1 MLRLDDQ
8 LCFALYAAS
17 HAVGRAYQP
26 LLAPLGL
33 TYLQYVTLLVLWEQE
48 GLTVKQVGERLQLDS
63 ATLTPLLKRMEAAG
77 LVTRARDADDQRV
90 VRIGLTARGRAL
102 EADARPIPEAL
113 LCRAAL
119 PIPALVSL
127 RDALKTL
134 TCQLTPTEQQ

>member
-17 HAVGRAYQP
+17 HAVGRTYQP

-33 TYLQYVTLLVLWEQE
+33 TYLQYVTMMVLWEQE
-48 GLTVKQVGERLQLDS
+48 GLTVKDVGQRLQLDS

-77 LVTRARDADDQRV
+77 LVTRDRDPVDLRV

-102 EADARPIPEAL
+102 EASARSVPEAL
-113 LCRAAL
+113 LCRTAL
-119 PIPALVSL
+119 PIPELVAL
-127 RDALKTL
+127 RDALKAL
-134 TCQLTPTEQQ
+134 TCHLAPQDPE

>member
-33 TYLQYVTLLVLWEQE
+33 TYLQYVTMMVLWEEE
-48 GLTVKQVGERLQLDS
+48 GLTVKEVGGRLQLDS

-77 LVTRARDADDQRV
+77 LVTRDRDTADLRV
-90 VRIGLTARGRAL
+90 VRVGLTDRGRAL
-102 EADARPIPEAL
+102 EAAARAVPEAL
-113 LCRAAL
+113 LCRTAL
-119 PIPALVSL
+119 PIPELIAL

-134 TCQLTPTEQQ
+134 TCHLTPTEPE